1 MLAAAQTSE
10 GADPGSGSAPSTADS
25 RDSRSTTQSAVDDA
39 TARLTAMHI
48 TDSGSGSAPAT
59 ADSEAV
65 ASNSDTATSASPKPI
80 GHPTE
85 SGTTDDT
92 PLQKAM
98 ELLPPT
104 FHIRVIT
111 VQGLLDR
118 TQQVVVC
125 CPRTAAGL
133 LACKKLILVFGVR
146 TKLRHSNALARPPP
160 SSCLGHSPPACCRE
174 IVKT

>member
-10 GADPGSGSAPSTADS
+10 GADRGSGSAPATADS
-25 RDSRSTTQSAVDDA
+25 RDSRSATQSAVDDA

-59 ADSEAV
+59 ADSLAV
-65 ASNSDTATSASPKPI
+65 ASSDTATSASPKPI

-146 TKLRHSNALARPPP
+146 QAPL
-160 SSCLGHSPPACCRE
+160 
-174 IVKT
+174 